1 MADLGASD
9 LTPELSVRQREAL
22 QALQK
27 FQADQ
32 GYPPTRA
39 ELGRILGVSAQT
51 ADFHLRAL
59 KRKGYVR
66 MSRHARGVTFVP
78 VQRQAAVQA
87 GSPLK
92 PDVTSQEA
100 QTSLESIEAEVV
112 PVLGRVAAGRP
123 LFAIENLERSI
134 PLPKGCGV
142 DFALGVRGDS
152 MIEAGILDGD
162 LVLVKQAKTAR
173 RGDIVVAL
181 LGEGD
186 ALEAT
191 VKRYIPERGRVV
203 LRPENDTMSD
213 IVVKRGEGF
222 SLAGKVVGVLRLWK

>member
-1 MADLGASD
+1 
-9 LTPELSVRQREAL
+9 
-22 QALQK
+22 
-27 FQADQ
+27 
-32 GYPPTRA
+32 
-39 ELGRILGVSAQT
+39 
-51 ADFHLRAL
+51 
-59 KRKGYVR
+59 
-66 MSRHARGVTFVP
+66 
-78 VQRQAAVQA
+78 
-87 GSPLK
+87 
-92 PDVTSQEA
+92 
-100 QTSLESIEAEVV
+100 
-112 PVLGRVAAGRP
+112 
-123 LFAIENLERSI
+123 
-134 PLPKGCGV
+134 
-142 DFALGVRGDS
+142 